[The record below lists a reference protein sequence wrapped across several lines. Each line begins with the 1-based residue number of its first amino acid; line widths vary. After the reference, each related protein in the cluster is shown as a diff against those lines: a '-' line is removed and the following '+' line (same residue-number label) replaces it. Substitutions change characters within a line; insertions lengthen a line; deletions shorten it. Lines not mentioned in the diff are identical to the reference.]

1 MADIE
6 YSKLNRQ
13 QKLAIFLISIGP
25 ETASQVLKQ
34 FDDVEIENLC
44 REMAAFQMIPENVS
58 KQAMEEF
65 ASVVAS
71 SAQAATGGIG
81 FVQRTLELAKG
92 DHRAS
97 AIVGRVGPAVGTSIE
112 VIKDISDME
121 GRQIFNLIKHEQP
134 QTISFVLS
142 YLEPTKS
149 AEVFP
154 LLSPDLREEV
164 LERLGTI
171 ESTSIELVNKIAR
184 SLGKHF
190 DTKNRP
196 AFHHSGGV
204 RAVASLLNSLEK
216 DLSKTLLGRLEER
229 NAALSAAIRKKLFSF
244 EDLNRLQSADL
255 QRILREIDSGNLAI
269 AMKSASEPLRT
280 KVYAG
285 LSKRAAESL
294 KEEIEMLGPVRL
306 KDVEAAQDLIIQ
318 AVRRLEEE
326 GQISIDS
333 DSAAVVA

>member
-269 AMKSASEPLRT
+269 AMKSASEPLRN